1 MKTSKSVKIK
11 QSFKSI
17 ERGTFLKQQLLFK
30 VEDESSARSKQH
42 CKLPENVEPNVGK
55 KMIGEITDTFS
66 TEAIL
71 GEVVPV
77 YFRKVEVLHSEA
89 TTFTSYY
96 LTKCAKRCKGI
107 K

>member
-17 ERGTFLKQQLLFK
+17 ERGTFL
-30 VEDESSARSKQH
+30 KQH